1 MKKSKVVKKGMSF
14 IVIMTFIIT
23 GCSHT
28 ALITTNPSG
37 AKVTIESNTLGLS
50 PVSFNDTSG
59 FPKVFFVKINKRGY
73 KEINVPIKQAY
84 KGDVTLLW
92 LIPGIFPYFLT
103 ATLNDAYNFN
113 LEKKWIHN
121 SIFYIKQTAK
131 DGNPLCR
138 G

>member
-1 MKKSKVVKKGMSF
+1 MKKFKMVKQGMSF
-14 IVIMTFIIT
+14 IVIIALIIA
-23 GCSHT
+23 GCTHT
-28 ALITTNPSG
+28 ALITTTPSG
-37 AKVTIESNTLGLS
+37 AKVTIDSNDLGVS

-92 LIPGIFPYFLT
+92 LIPGVFPYFLT

-113 LEKKWIHN
+113 LEKK
-121 SIFYIKQTAK
+121 
-131 DGNPLCR
+131 
-138 G
+138 

>member
-1 MKKSKVVKKGMSF
+1 MKKIEMVKRVISFVV
-14 IVIMTFIIT
+14 IVAILIT
-23 GCSHT
+23 GCAHT
-28 ALITTNPSG
+28 ALITTTPPG
-37 AKVTIESNTLGLS
+37 AKVTIDGNNLGVS

-59 FPKVFFVKINKRGY
+59 FPKVFFIKVNKRGY

-113 LEKKWIHN
+113 LEKK
-121 SIFYIKQTAK
+121 
-131 DGNPLCR
+131 
-138 G
+138 